1 MSSKQSKAYFKKMLY
16 VVDYSLWLV
25 YVVVLIHTESFWVRL
40 FGVTLGSLQYKMNK
54 GVRLMK
60 TVRALELMQDS
71 FDSMMRSGLLENEVE
86 VSPETVL
93 LGVGSSLDS
102 LGFITF
108 LSAGALAQ
116 YIEKITG

>member
-1 MSSKQSKAYFKKMLY
+1 
-16 VVDYSLWLV
+16 
-25 YVVVLIHTESFWVRL
+25 
-40 FGVTLGSLQYKMNK
+40 MNK
-54 GVRLMK
+54 GARLMK

-71 FDSMMRSGLLENEVE
+71 FNSMMRSGLLEDEVE

-93 LGVGSSLDS
+93 LGVGSSPDS
-102 LGFITF
+102 LGFITFFSDLEERISADSSQEHYLVLTEIHEFNTEQAF

>member
-1 MSSKQSKAYFKKMLY
+1 
-16 VVDYSLWLV
+16 
-25 YVVVLIHTESFWVRL
+25 
-40 FGVTLGSLQYKMNK
+40 MNK
-54 GVRLMK
+54 GARLMK

-108 LSAGALAQ
+108 FSDLEERISEDSGQDHFLVLTEIHEFNTEQAFLSAGALAQ